1 MINLKLALRNARRN
15 LRRTLLTATTL
26 FIGIA
31 LTTFTLSFLNG
42 YMWDFMEGMAVHHGH
57 VRVVTQEFAEREQLQ
72 PLYANIEESAPLV
85 ELLSAQP
92 GVSAAEPVIKSGVIL
107 AVGED
112 IGDDFGMLVGAEP
125 SFFVDRLQLDQSV
138 VKGTWLT
145 GAKDEVVL
153 GRKIALD
160 IGAEVGQEILVM
172 GSSQYGSMSPMSP
185 TVVGIVSKD
194 GLVDTQLYMSLEEA
208 RWMVDIPDGALSIL
222 VYAEDYSVE
231 VADPLA
237 ARLSALPEMQGY
249 SLESWSQDPMVA
261 MTLPVMDGINIGL
274 SALMMFVMVLAI
286 FNTMTMSVLERTGE
300 IGVMRAMGQTRM
312 GAVGLFLVEAISIG
326 IIGGGAGV
334 LVGGLGGLWMEIN
347 GFDLGQE
354 LVDQAGTFPMA
365 SVIYGDITLE
375 LLIQCFLLAVVTA
388 CLGALFPALRAASIS
403 PSAAM
408 RSRR

>member
-57 VRVVTQEFAEREQLQ
+57 VRVVTQEFAQREQLQ
-72 PLYANIEESAPLV
+72 PLYANIEESGPLV

-222 VYAEDYSVE
+222 VYGDDYKVE
-231 VADPLA
+231 AADGLA
-237 ARLSALPEMQGY
+237 ARLSALPEMQDY

-312 GAVGLFLVEAISIG
+312 GAVGLFLIEAISIG
-326 IIGGGAGV
+326 VIGGGAGV

-365 SVIYGDITLE
+365 SVIYGDITVE

-388 CLGALFPALRAASIS
+388 CLGALLPAMRAASIS

>member
-1 MINLKLALRNARRN
+1 MIHLKLALRNAQRN
-15 LRRTLLTATTL
+15 LRRTLLTAATL
-26 FIGIA
+26 FIGIS
-31 LTTFTLSFLNG
+31 LTTFSLSFLNG
-42 YMWDFMEGMAVHHGH
+42 YMWDFMEGMALNHGH
-57 VRVVTQEFAEREQLQ
+57 VRVVTQEFADREQLQ
-72 PLYANIEESAPLV
+72 PLYANIEDSAPLV
-85 ELLSAQP
+85 ELISAQP
-92 GVSAAEPVIKSGVIL
+92 GVSAVEPVIKSGVIL

-112 IGDDFGMLVGAEP
+112 IGDDFGMLVGADP
-125 SFFVDRLQLDQSV
+125 SLFVDLMALDQSV
-138 VKGTWLT
+138 VAGTWLT

-194 GLVDTQLYMSLEEA
+194 GLIDTQLYMPLEEA
-208 RWMVDIPDGALSIL
+208 RWMVDVPDGALSLL
-222 VYAEDYSVE
+222 VYGEDYHVE

-237 ARLSALPEMQGY
+237 AQLSALPELQDY
-249 SLESWSQDPMVA
+249 SLKSWSQDPMVA
-261 MTLPVMDGINIGL
+261 QSLPIMDGINAGL
-274 SALMMFVMVLAI
+274 SGLMMFVMVLAI

-300 IGVMRAMGQTRM
+300 IGVMRAMGQTRL

-334 LVGGLGGLWMEIN
+334 LVGGLGGYWMEVK
-347 GFDLGQE
+347 GFDMGQE
-354 LVDQAGTFPMA
+354 LVDQAGTFPLA
-365 SVIYGDITLE
+365 SVIYGDITPE
-375 LLIQCFLLAVVTA
+375 LMIQCFILAVVTA
-388 CLGALFPALRAASIS
+388 CVGAILPAIRAASIS